1 MKGYFKKRTVLSVLL
16 AGVAL
21 LSACSDDTKTEKL
34 NEADTKK
41 EITLLYTNDVHA
53 QVEPMVAT
61 WEDDQPMMGGMAY
74 YASYINKIREEEENV
89 AYLDAGDLI
98 TGPSISTI
106 TEGEAI
112 IDLFNYLDV
121 DASVYGNHEFDH
133 GTDQANSFIEQ
144 ANFPLLAANVF
155 YKDSGEQFAEPYKI
169 LDINGVKVGVIGILG
184 KEAAEDTIF
193 KLNVENLEFREQAP
207 IVQQYVDEI
216 EDQVD
221 LVVLLGHEG
230 QAAKQGLKV
239 DKVDVEDKFAKDV
252 EVANE
257 VDGIDVLISGHAHLP
272 IDKPYQADSGTLI
285 VSTRGLGVQVGYL
298 NLEIKDGEIVNYKG
312 HLEDIYSDKI
322 EPDPTVQE
330 RIDYWN
336 EQMAELTNEEIS
348 NASQQLTRTYEDDS
362 MLGNLSADAM
372 RAVTGADVALQH
384 PGGLRTDVE
393 AGPLTAGEAISVLP
407 FPNSVYTMTL
417 TGEHL
422 LEALEQSAGM
432 KYGILSPSGIIMTV
446 DLSAEVGSRVVEA
459 TVNGQAIDPAGKYV
473 VALDAFIALGGDDF
487 SAFTKGTNVVS
498 TDYTGADALIAHLKT
513 LDDASANVEDRVK
526 FVNN

>member
-1 MKGYFKKRTVLSVLL
+1 MKSYFTKNSVLSVLL
-16 AGVAL
+16 SVAL
-21 LSACSDDTKTEKL
+21 LLTGCSDVAGTKESS
-34 NEADTKK
+34 DVK
-41 EITLLYTNDVHA
+41 EVTLLYTNDVHA
-53 QVEPMVAT
+53 QVEPMAAT
-61 WEDDQPMMGGMAY
+61 WEDDQPMMGGLAY
-74 YASYINKIREEEENV
+74 YSSYINKIRAEEKNV
-89 AYLDAGDLI
+89 AYLDAGDII

-106 TEGEAI
+106 TEGEAA

-133 GTDQANSFIEQ
+133 GVERADSFMDQ

-155 YKDSGEQFAEPYKI
+155 HKDTGEQFGDPYTI
-169 LDINGVKVGVIGILG
+169 LDINGIKVGVIGILG
-184 KEAAEDTIF
+184 KRAAEDTIF
-193 KLNVENLEFREQAP
+193 KLIIENLEFREQAP

-221 LVVLLGHEG
+221 LIVLLGHQG

-239 DKVDVEDKFAKDV
+239 DSVDVEDKFAKDV

-272 IDKPYQADSGTLI
+272 IEEPYVADSGTLI

-298 NLEIKDGEIVNYKG
+298 NLEIQDGDIVNHKG
-312 HLEDIYSDKI
+312 HLEDIYADEI
-322 EPDPTVQE
+322 EPDPAVQE

-336 EQMAELTNEEIS
+336 QKMADLTNEEIS
-348 NASQQLTRTYEDDS
+348 YASQQLTRTYEEDS
-362 MLGNLSADAM
+362 ILGNLSADAM

-393 AGPLTAGEAISVLP
+393 AGPLTVGEAISVLP

-432 KYGILSPSGIIMTV
+432 NYGILSPSGAEMTI
-446 DLSAEVGSRVVEA
+446 DLSAEVGSRIVEA
-459 TVNGQAIDPAGKYV
+459 TVNGKEIDPAAEYV
-473 VALDAFIALGGDDF
+473 VALDAFVALGGDDF
-487 SAFTKGTNVVS
+487 TAFTKGTNVES
-498 TDYTGADALIAHLKT
+498 TDYTGADALISHLKT
-513 LDDASANVEDRVK
+513 LDDTSANVEDRVK